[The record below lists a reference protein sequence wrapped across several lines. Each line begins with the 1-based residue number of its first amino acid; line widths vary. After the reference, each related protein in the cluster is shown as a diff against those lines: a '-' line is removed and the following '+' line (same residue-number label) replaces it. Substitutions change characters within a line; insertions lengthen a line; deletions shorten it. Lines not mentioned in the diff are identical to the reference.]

1 VPPYVLTSPSAPD
14 GTPPASPV
22 PVDPEPAPEV
32 FTYRVAMIGAQGVGK
47 TALVSQFM
55 TSECINAYDRQRGK
69 WFAASL
75 TGFKCSGSGISPLV
89 TIQFRMFSSRI
100 QKHKDDKIHG
110 TIILRVT
117 LYVCGTRSHNLREEH
132 KLMRIFWA

>member
-1 VPPYVLTSPSAPD
+1 
-14 GTPPASPV
+14 
-22 PVDPEPAPEV
+22 
-32 FTYRVAMIGAQGVGK
+32 MIGAQGVGK

-75 TGFKCSGSGISPLV
+75 TGFKRSGSGISPLV

-100 QKHKDDKIHG
+100 QKHKNDKIHG